1 MSHIAKKLGQGKV
14 IESDDIFLKIVP
26 SWLGYWFKLEIASG
40 FELCLVLNIMETMSI
55 AKTLG
60 ESLETCKHVSLATD
74 SLGHPVLFRFEVR
87 SLAVVR
93 SALFNSLWKISNK
106 QQLKLYGDIA
116 ALICNQNCITAI

>member
-1 MSHIAKKLGQGKV
+1 
-14 IESDDIFLKIVP
+14 
-26 SWLGYWFKLEIASG
+26 
-40 FELCLVLNIMETMSI
+40 METMSI

-116 ALICNQNCITAI
+116 ALNCNQNCITAILWLAPVLE